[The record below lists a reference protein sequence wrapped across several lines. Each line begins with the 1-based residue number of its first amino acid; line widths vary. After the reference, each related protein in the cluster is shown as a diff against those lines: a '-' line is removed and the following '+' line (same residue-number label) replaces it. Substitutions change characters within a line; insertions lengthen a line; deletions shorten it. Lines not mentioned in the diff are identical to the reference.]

1 MGKISFWLHN
11 ARHISLPQSL
21 LPAVT
26 AVCVGAASGSFSW
39 PAAVL
44 SVFGVAFAH
53 LGMNLAD
60 DAFDYTIRSGETRQA
75 LASEGIRARVVKYPY
90 LSSGEADMRQLLAV
104 TALFLGLAA
113 CCGFAVALLRGW
125 EILWFALAGFV
136 IGFSYSGPPL
146 RLGFRG
152 FGECVIF
159 LMFGPLL
166 MTGTFYAVSGSLSS
180 EILWLSVAVGLL
192 VTNIIYSHS
201 VMDAEPDLKMGKHTL
216 AHLMG
221 SEKGQLVMAGMINFL
236 PYILV
241 ATGVVLE
248 QLHPAYLSVFLVL
261 PLSVWL
267 VGSLRDFLRGKQVE
281 PVVRPWMGPMRDFE
295 KYRQAGIGWFM
306 IRWLAARNIV
316 TFFCLIILLV
326 SLSLSL
332 L

>member
-26 AVCVGAASGSFSW
+26 AVCFGAASGSFSW

-44 SVFGVAFAH
+44 SVFGVALAH

-60 DAFDYTIRSGETRQA
+60 DAFDYRIRSGETRQE

-90 LSSGEADMRQLLAV
+90 LISGEATMGQLLCV
-104 TALFLGLAA
+104 TAVLLGLAA
-113 CCGFAVALLRGW
+113 CCGVAVALMRGW
-125 EILWFALAGFV
+125 EILWFALSGFV

-152 FGECVIF
+152 LGEWVIF

-166 MTGTFYAVSGSLSS
+166 MTGVFFAVTGSLSS
-180 EILWLSVAVGLL
+180 DIVWISVAVGLL

-201 VMDAEPDLKMGKHTL
+201 IMDAEPDLKMGKRTL

-221 SEKGQLVMAGMINFL
+221 SAKGQLVMSGMINFL
-236 PYILV
+236 PYVLV
-241 ATGVVLE
+241 ATGIVLE
-248 QLHPAYLSVFLVL
+248 QLHPAYLAVLLVL
-261 PLSVWL
+261 PLSIWL
-267 VGSLRDFLRGKQVE
+267 VGSLRDFLQGKQVE
-281 PVVRPWMGPMRDFE
+281 PVVRPWMGPMSDFE

-316 TFFCLIILLV
+316 TFFCLIIILV
-326 SLSLSL
+326 SLVLSL